1 MDFAPYQD
9 TAPESSREIS
19 PPPPRR
25 SPIANPRPPPPGSRA
40 LPSSK
45 DSAFTPAP
53 SLPPPSHFT
62 DDETPHVAAGFE
74 AGDVESGR
82 LHVNL
87 FETSLPMRLD
97 YEAVVAY
104 LLLPPAGGVLL
115 LLMEHKSDYVRFHAW
130 QSSLLFTF
138 VFVSPPYH
146 PSLLSSNKLH
156 KLIIKRQVIHLIFS
170 WSAFISWTLLIIDIA
185 LIALLSLHAYQDA
198 DTLDR
203 FEVPFF
209 GGLAS
214 SFVDAE

>member
-9 TAPESSREIS
+9 TAPESTREIS

-25 SPIANPRPPPPGSRA
+25 SPIANPRPPPGSRP

-138 VFVSPPYH
+138 VFVRPPYH
-146 PSLLSSNKLH
+146 PSLYSSSKLH
-156 KLIIKRQVIHLIFS
+156 KLIIKTPGYSPHV
-170 WSAFISWTLLIIDIA
+170 LLVC
-185 LIALLSLHAYQDA
+185 LHI
-198 DTLDR
+198 
-203 FEVPFF
+203 
-209 GGLAS
+209 
-214 SFVDAE
+214 VDALNHRHCRYCSSLSACLPRRRHLGSVRSTVFRRLGQFFC

>member
-9 TAPESSREIS
+9 TAPESTRELS
-19 PPPPRR
+19 PPPQRR
-25 SPIANPRPPPPGSRA
+25 SPTPNPRPAPPGSRP

-62 DDETPHVAAGFE
+62 DDETPHLAAGLE

-97 YEAVVAY
+97 YEAMVAY

-146 PSLLSSNKLH
+146 LSLYSSNQAAQANHPTPGHSPHILMVCLH
-156 KLIIKRQVIHLIFS
+156 ILDALSHRHCRYRSSL
-170 WSAFISWTLLIIDIA
+170 SACLPRRRYL
-185 LIALLSLHAYQDA
+185 
-198 DTLDR
+198 
-203 FEVPFF
+203 
-209 GGLAS
+209 G
-214 SFVDAE
+214 SF

>member
-9 TAPESSREIS
+9 TAPESTRELS

-25 SPIANPRPPPPGSRA
+25 SPIPNPRPPPGSRP

-62 DDETPHVAAGFE
+62 DDETPHVAAGF
-74 AGDVESGR
+74 APGDVESGR

-97 YEAVVAY
+97 YEAMVAY

-138 VFVSPPYH
+138 IFVSPH
-146 PSLLSSNKLH
+146 TT
-156 KLIIKRQVIHLIFS
+156 LIDKAPTS
-170 WSAFISWTLLIIDIA
+170 YTS
-185 LIALLSLHAYQDA
+185 
-198 DTLDR
+198 
-203 FEVPFF
+203 
-209 GGLAS
+209 
-214 SFVDAE
+214 